1 MPSVNSYTTQ
11 EPTSNNN
18 DINNNTDGKEL
29 YEWSDTSEINP
40 INEIVEFHTIGENE
54 NDLSSYE
61 FDQEKKSTVNQETE
75 YDRDTYKLYT
85 TETSL
90 NSYPTSTTASGKS

>member
-1 MPSVNSYTTQ
+1 MPSDNAYTTQ
-11 EPTSNNN
+11 EPISKDN
-18 DINNNTDGKEL
+18 DIKNTSDGKEL

-54 NDLSSYE
+54 NNLGSYE
-61 FDQEKKSTVNQETE
+61 LDQEKKSTLDQETE
-75 YDRDTYKLYT
+75 YDKDTYNRYT

-90 NSYPTSTTASGKS
+90 NSNLASTTSGKS